1 MISLKTY
8 ESFKNIED
16 ICDDTHLTQY
26 LILGKNF
33 IFNLFLSDIKL
44 TSYL

>member
-1 MISLKTY
+1 MKVLK
-8 ESFKNIED
+8 ILR
-16 ICDDTHLTQY
+16 ILCDDTHLTQY